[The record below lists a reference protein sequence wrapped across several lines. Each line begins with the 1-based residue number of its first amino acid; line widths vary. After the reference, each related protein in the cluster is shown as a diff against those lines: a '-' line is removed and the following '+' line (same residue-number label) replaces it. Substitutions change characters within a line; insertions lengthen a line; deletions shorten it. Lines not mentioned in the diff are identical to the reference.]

1 MVKIP
6 LLPNNVGKKSVNDT
20 GPRQGHDTNKS
31 LKPVAIRLFTNDSAL
46 DIIKKIQDRFTTFFK
61 TCGKKPFGF
70 QNCLRKGVRKC
81 AKSECSKKYTKVKK
95 VYK

>member
-46 DIIKKIQDRFTTFFK
+46 DIIKKNTRQVYNL
-61 TCGKKPFGF
+61 F
-70 QNCLRKGVRKC
+70 QNLWKKTIWFSKLFEKGCEKVRK
-81 AKSECSKKYTKVKK
+81 E
-95 VYK
+95 